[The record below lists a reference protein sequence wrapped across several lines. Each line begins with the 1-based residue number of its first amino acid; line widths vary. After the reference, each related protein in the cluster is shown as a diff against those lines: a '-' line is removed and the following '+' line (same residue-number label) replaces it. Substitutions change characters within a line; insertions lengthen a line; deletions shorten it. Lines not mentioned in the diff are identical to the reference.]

1 LPTTVSRQFAVY
13 SPNKSTVLKCR
24 RDCVRLNSMKNS
36 QQKLNANQPI
46 DSLIKGKWQKHSKK
60 IDVTN
65 PVDGSILA
73 QVSSASPDEC
83 LAAVDAAQSAFAS
96 WKSTAPRARAEILR
110 KSFELMIAE
119 QESLARLITLENGKV
134 LSDARAEVAYAAE
147 FFRWF
152 SEEAVRIDG
161 DYRRAPSGTNWL
173 MVSRQPV
180 GVALLATPWNFPAA
194 MATRKIGPALAAGCT
209 VVLKPASETP
219 LTALAIAEIMQR
231 AGVPAGVVNVVVPSP
246 AGPAVSA
253 MLKSDIV
260 RKLSFTGSTQVGALL
275 LAQAAEKIINCT
287 MELGGN
293 APFIVC
299 QDADLASAV
308 DGAMLAKMR
317 NGGAACTAAN
327 RFFVHEKIYD
337 AFAEALTARMNALV
351 LGDGLDAKT
360 TVGPLVSK
368 SQQQR
373 VANLVDEAK
382 SSGAKVACGGFAA
395 TDGSFGYAPTVLTE
409 VALNAPILREEIFGP
424 VAPLIRYTDKDD
436 LLAHANSVEHGL
448 VSYVYTRDLGS
459 GMRISEALESGMV
472 GLNRGLVSDP
482 AAPFGGV
489 KQSGL
494 GREGAHDGLLAFL
507 ETKYVA
513 GNW

>member
-1 LPTTVSRQFAVY
+1 
-13 SPNKSTVLKCR
+13 
-24 RDCVRLNSMKNS
+24 M
-36 QQKLNANQPI
+36 
-46 DSLIKGKWQKHSKK
+46 
-60 IDVTN
+60 
-65 PVDGSILA
+65 
-73 QVSSASPDEC
+73 
-83 LAAVDAAQSAFAS
+83 
-96 WKSTAPRARAEILR
+96 
-110 KSFELMIAE
+110 
-119 QESLARLITLENGKV
+119 
-134 LSDARAEVAYAAE
+134 
-147 FFRWF
+147 
-152 SEEAVRIDG
+152 
-161 DYRRAPSGTNWL
+161 
-173 MVSRQPV
+173 
-180 GVALLATPWNFPAA
+180 
-194 MATRKIGPALAAGCT
+194 
-209 VVLKPASETP
+209 VLKPASETP

-373 VANLVDEAK
+373 VAK
-382 SSGAKVACGGFAA
+382 H
-395 TDGSFGYAPTVLTE
+395 
-409 VALNAPILREEIFGP
+409 LNAKHIVVSTRWHTSASKFFGN
-424 VAPLIRYTDKDD
+424 DD
-436 LLAHANSVEHGL
+436 L
-448 VSYVYTRDLGS
+448 
-459 GMRISEALESGMV
+459 
-472 GLNRGLVSDP
+472 
-482 AAPFGGV
+482 F
-489 KQSGL
+489 K
-494 GREGAHDGLLAFL
+494 F
-507 ETKYVA
+507 
-513 GNW
+513 

>member
-1 LPTTVSRQFAVY
+1 MQNRE
-13 SPNKSTVLKCR
+13 
-24 RDCVRLNSMKNS
+24 
-36 QQKLNANQPI
+36 QKLSSTQPL
-46 DSLIKGKWQKHSKK
+46 DSLIGGKWISNAKK

-65 PVDGSILA
+65 PVDGSTLA
-73 QVSSASPDEC
+73 QVSTASNDDC
-83 LAAVDAAQSAFAS
+83 LAAVDAAQNAFAS
-96 WKSTAPRARAEILR
+96 WKATAPRARAEILR
-110 KSFELMIAE
+110 KSFEIMIAE

-161 DYRRAPSGTNWL
+161 DYRRAPSGANWL

-219 LTALAIAEIMQR
+219 LTALAIAEIMKR
-231 AGVPAGVVNVVVPSP
+231 AGVPDGVVNVVVPSP
-246 AGPAVSA
+246 SGPAVSA
-253 MLKSDIV
+253 MLQSNKI
-260 RKLSFTGSTQVGALL
+260 RKLSFTGSTQVGAVL

-293 APFIVC
+293 APFIVFE
-299 QDADLASAV
+299 DADIAGAI

-337 AFAEALTARMNALV
+337 AFADGLTARMNALV

-368 SQQQR
+368 SQQQQ
-373 VANLVDEAK
+373 VAKLVEQAK
-382 SSGAKVACGGFAA
+382 SFGAKVACGGNAS
-395 TDGSFGYAPTVLTE
+395 TDGSFGYFPTVLTD
-409 VALNAPILREEIFGP
+409 VSFDAAILQTEIFGP
-424 VAPLIRYTDKDD
+424 VAPLVRFKDSD
-436 LLAHANSVEHGL
+436 DILAHANNVEHGL
-448 VSYVYTRDLGS
+448 VSYVYTRDLGR
-459 GMRISEALESGMV
+459 GMRVAESLESGMV